1 MLEIVIP
8 PGDGWD
14 PKKEMFVPIG
24 SEVKL
29 KLEHSLLS
37 LAKWESRW
45 HKPFLSTERTHEENI
60 DYIKCMTI
68 NQHVD
73 PSVYDRLTRENLIA
87 INNYINDDATATK
100 FYELMKPSKKSA
112 SSPPCKKKIQTSET
126 IYASMIELGIPI
138 DFEKRHLNHLL
149 TLIKVCQE
157 RATPSKPMSKA
168 DRLAWQRA
176 ENERRLAK
184 MKTRG

>member
-1 MLEIVIP
+1 MLEIIVP
-8 PGDGWD
+8 PNDGWD
-14 PKKEMFVPIG
+14 PKKEEFVSIG
-24 SEVKL
+24 SPVTL

-45 HKPFLSTERTHEENI
+45 HKPFLSTKRTPEETI

-68 NQHVD
+68 SQHID
-73 PSVYDRLTRENLIA
+73 PSVYDRLTRENMDA
-87 INNYINDDATATK
+87 INKYINDDATATK
-100 FYELMKPSKKSA
+100 FYELMKPSKKSKA
-112 SSPPCKKKIQTSET
+112 DPPWKKKIQTSET
-126 IYASMIELGIPI
+126 IYAAMIECNIPI

-149 TLIKVCQE
+149 TLIRVCQE
-157 RATPSKPMSKA
+157 RMTPSKPMSKA